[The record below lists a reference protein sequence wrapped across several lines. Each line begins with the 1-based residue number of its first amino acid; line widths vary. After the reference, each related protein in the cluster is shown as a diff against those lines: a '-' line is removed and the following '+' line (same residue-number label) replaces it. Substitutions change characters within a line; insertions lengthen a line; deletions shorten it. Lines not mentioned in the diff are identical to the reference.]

1 MSFPDFFTKLS
12 HNKID
17 ENKLTMYWRNLAI
30 LSLAVG
36 SVSAFAPA
44 SSRSSSTALHLKTSQ
59 GQQLVAAAAAIE
71 HKDAVKKDVTPTG
84 AAREAITR
92 IFNLPN
98 EILKIQKD
106 TLDIDLPFLANGEEE
121 DIVYYPLVGFQFVKV
136 EERVV
141 ALPSSTVG
149 AINIKNRAEAQKQE
163 VFGWYSPT
171 CQLGNPYSGDD
182 EAYCGASLATARD
195 QNIIDEVPASE
206 I

>member
-1 MSFPDFFTKLS
+1 MFWS
-12 HNKID
+12 
-17 ENKLTMYWRNLAI
+17 NLAI

-36 SVSAFAPA
+36 SASAFAPA
-44 SSRSSSTALHLKTSQ
+44 SSRSSSTVLHLKTSQ

-71 HKDAVKKDVTPTG
+71 HKDADVDMKKDVTPTG

-98 EILKIQKD
+98 EILKIQKE

-121 DIVYYPLVGFQFVKV
+121 NIEYYPLVGFQFVKV

-149 AINIKNRAEAQKQE
+149 SINIKNRAQARKQE
-163 VFGWYSPT
+163 VFGWYAPS
-171 CQLGNPYSGDD
+171 CQLGNPYSDDD

-206 I
+206 M